1 MNLTLPIAIKIF
13 FHIRRIEHSIRLL
26 LFRMTTMNKKIY
38 YTLFSISI
46 LLVWWLLFIDAK
58 RPGYLGVLIGFA
70 YTFYANIYF
79 KNDENRVLKI
89 IKYTLPFTYLI
100 ASLFFVSSIIFIIIS
115 PILIGF
121 ITLIISDLF
130 KKEELKPIHFIIPL
144 TFFYVYA
151 FSVFPIWERTLY
163 VHTTETYDFA
173 EDSIIIKQTNLNEF
187 QFLDVNFDTINL
199 TTEKEYIII
208 ETWNE
213 TCVPCIK
220 AMTELPELYNK
231 IDKRFDQY
239 YLYEPNKNNKKVDY
253 DKVFNFKKIK
263 EKDKILLDLDK
274 QFYTK
279 LNIESYPYFLIYDK
293 SGKCVYQQLGYNEG
307 LRKELEN
314 AILDLQ

>member
-1 MNLTLPIAIKIF
+1 
-13 FHIRRIEHSIRLL
+13 
-26 LFRMTTMNKKIY
+26 MTTMNKKIY

-46 LLVWWLLFIDAK
+46 LLIWWLLFIDAK
-58 RPGYLGVLIGFA
+58 RPGHLGVLIGLA
-70 YTFYANIYF
+70 YTFYANIYL
-79 KNDENRVLKI
+79 KNDENQVLKI
-89 IKYTLPFTYLI
+89 IKYTFPFAYL
-100 ASLFFVSSIIFIIIS
+100 ATSSFFVSSIVFIIIS

-151 FSVFPIWERTLY
+151 FSIFPIWERTLY
-163 VHTTETYDFA
+163 VQTTETYDFA
-173 EDSIIIKQTNLNEF
+173 EDSIKIEQTNLNEF
-187 QFLDVNFDTINL
+187 QFLDGNFDTINL

-231 IDKRFDQY
+231 IDQRFDQY
-239 YLYEPNKNNKKVDY
+239 YLYEPSNKNKKVNY
-253 DKVFNFKKIK
+253 DKIFNFKKIK

-274 QFYTK
+274 QFYAK
-279 LNIESYPYFLIYDK
+279 LNLESYPYFLIYDK
-293 SGKCVYQQLGYNEG
+293 FGKCVYQQLGYNED
-307 LRKELEN
+307 LRKELER
-314 AILDLQ
+314 AILGL